1 MIDLQEEYSHL
12 LEEVRIGSIAD
23 HELQVTEF
31 FRIYSTLAAE
41 NGDTPDMEYCPILKE
56 GLGGY
61 RIDGYALD
69 ILEGE
74 STESGDL
81 YLAVCDYRNNDNLP
95 AINSRDVDRAVDG
108 VERFFKLST
117 SRKFID
123 SLEEASP
130 AYQLAILIQQYTN
143 RIRRLRIVLL
153 TNGHLRV
160 RKRVFETRELDSM
173 TMHINVLDLERYS
186 RISSTGGEPVEIDFD
201 EDFDGAVECLPA
213 SVGSDNYQSY
223 LFAIPGSVLAEV
235 FAVFSNRLLE
245 QNVRTYL
252 QAKTGVNKGI
262 LRTIAEEPGMFFAY
276 NNGITATASS
286 VRTRRFVNG
295 ALAISHIK
303 DFQIVNGGQTT
314 ASLLYARDGL
324 GRKLDHVYVQVK
336 LSVVDEDRLA
346 DVVPRISE
354 YANTQNKVS
363 LADLASNS
371 PVQIR
376 IERFSKEV
384 SVPQKAGELHS
395 SKWFYERTRGQY
407 KNLFSYK
414 IPSERKKLE
423 LMYPKVRLVTKT
435 DLAKYELSFDERP
448 HHVCEGA
455 QKCFNRYTTSV
466 LSKLGDGTSLSETWF
481 RRAMAKAL
489 LFINL
494 DEAIQKSSWYQAD
507 RGYKAQIVAYAIAA
521 CAYGFRTEN
530 QQIDLDRIWR
540 EQAVPA
546 SLLGW
551 MLDEARCVAD
561 ILKAPPDN
569 VRNISEFAK
578 RDFCWDQHVK
588 GKVGL
593 VRETTLQ
600 YGVSIEN
607 FVDETRQGN
616 REAFRNLEVDFD
628 VGLFGLVP
636 RANDIIIK
644 AKQGGIASPKNIS
657 ALNKIAS
664 GRLNLS
670 KGEKTALKYLLERLE
685 IEL

>member
-1 MIDLQEEYSHL
+1 MFDLQEEYSHL
-12 LEEVRIGSIAD
+12 REEVRIGSIAE

-41 NGDTPDMEYCPILKE
+41 NGDTPDMDYCPILKE

-69 ILEGE
+69 MLEGG
-74 STESGDL
+74 SSESGDL
-81 YLAVCDYRNNDNLP
+81 YLAVNDYRHDDDLP

-108 VERFFKLST
+108 VQRFFKLSS
-117 SRKFID
+117 SRKFVD

-130 AYQLAILIQQYTN
+130 AYQLAVLIQQYSS
-143 RIRRLRIVLL
+143 RIRRLRIVLF

-160 RKRVFETRELDSM
+160 RKRVFETRELDSV
-173 TMHINVLDLERYS
+173 TIHINVLDLERYS

-201 EDFDGAVECLPA
+201 EDFDGAIECLPA
-213 SVGSDNYQSY
+213 SVGADSYQSY

-262 LRTIAEEPGMFFAY
+262 LRTIAEEPEMFFAY

-286 VRTRRFVNG
+286 VETRRFASG

-324 GRKLDHVYVQVK
+324 GRKLDHVHVQVK
-336 LSVVDEDRLA
+336 LSVVDEGRLA

-384 SVPQKAGELHS
+384 SVPQKAGELYS

-414 IPSERKKLE
+414 TPSERKKLE
-423 LMYPKVRLVTKT
+423 LMYPKTRLVTKT
-435 DLAKYELSFDERP
+435 DLAKYELSFDARP

-466 LSKLGDGTSLSETWF
+466 LSKLGDGAALSETWF
-481 RRAMAKAL
+481 RRSMAKAL
-489 LFINL
+489 LFISL
-494 DEAIQKSSWYQAD
+494 DEEVQKSSWYQAE
-507 RGYKAQIVAYAIAA
+507 RGYKAQIVAYSIAA
-521 CAYGFRTEN
+521 CASGFRAKN

-540 EQAVPA
+540 EQAVP
-546 SLLGW
+546 SLLLSW

-561 ILKAPPDN
+561 ILKSPPDN

-593 VRETTLQ
+593 LREAVLQ
-600 YGVSIEN
+600 FGISIEN
-607 FVDETRQGN
+607 FVDETRQGS
-616 REAFRNLEVDFD
+616 REAARNLEVDFD
-628 VGLFGLVP
+628 VGLFSLMP
-636 RANDIIIK
+636 RANDIIIQ
-644 AKQGGIASPKNIS
+644 AQQGGIASPKNIS